1 MVQQLLQF
9 SNTSPISMVLSPCCL
24 SPVLAVVGETVTV
37 VESVV
42 VDSVLPPEQTNVFRE
57 QNGSDFPV
65 VYYR

>member
-1 MVQQLLQF
+1 
-9 SNTSPISMVLSPCCL
+9 MVLSPCCL